1 MIFINIFEIFST
13 NIELQFNKMAGLMMQ
28 ETSTKKVNSE
38 AHLPYYRLGGEQG
51 IKSLCQAF
59 YEIMDILPEAKEIR
73 AMHGKSLVSIE
84 NKLFEYLSG
93 WLGGPHLY
101 LEKYGSICLTSPH
114 KPYQIDEQARDQ
126 WLLCMDKAL
135 EKIKADEETKAMLKQ
150 PMYDIANF
158 IRNC

>member
-1 MIFINIFEIFST
+1 MS
-13 NIELQFNKMAGLMMQ
+13 
-28 ETSTKKVNSE
+28 ETLSKKVSSE

-51 IKSLCQAF
+51 IKELCKAF
-59 YEIMDILPEAKEIR
+59 YEVMDTLPEAKDIR
-73 AMHGKSLVSIE
+73 AMHGESLSSVE

-93 WLGGPHLY
+93 WLGGPNLY

-114 KPYQIDEQARDQ
+114 KPYAINEQARDQ

-135 EKIKADEETKAMLKQ
+135 EKVNADTDTKAMLKQ

-158 IRNC
+158 IKNC